1 MLAGVPPETIE
12 VPSAVLAYAAGR
24 TLTPVWLNELGGLT
38 FEIDGNTSR
47 DFVKWNPRASSIDLS
62 QEVERLRWAAAF
74 TTVPEVIDQ
83 GSDANGQWFATRGL
97 EGENAV
103 AERWRASP
111 GEAVVAIATGLRHL
125 HDSLPIQ
132 QCPFSWQVEDRL
144 ADIARRGSELE
155 PADWHPEF
163 RDLSVADALA
173 LVLAVPEVDH
183 LVVCHGDACAPN
195 TLLDESSSWAG
206 HVDMGSLGIADRWA
220 DLAIASWSLDW
231 NYGSGWQDTFFDA
244 YGIEADAERISYYRL
259 LSELGP

>member
-1 MLAGVPPETIE
+1 MIAGLPPESIE

-24 TLTPVWLNELGGLT
+24 KLTPVWLNELGGLT
-38 FEIDGNTSR
+38 FEIDGKPHR
-47 DFVKWNPRASSIDLS
+47 DFVKWNPRASSIDLF
-62 QEVERLRWAAAF
+62 QEVKRLRWAVAF

-83 GSDANGQWFATRGL
+83 GSDSDGQWIATRGL
-97 EGENAV
+97 GGENAV

-111 GEAVVAIATGLRHL
+111 GEAVFAIATGLRQL

-144 ADIARRGSELE
+144 GDIARRGSELE
-155 PADWHPEF
+155 PANWHPEF

-173 LVLAVPEVDH
+173 VVLEVPEVDH

-195 TLLDESSSWAG
+195 TLLDESGSWAG

-231 NYGSGWQDTFFDA
+231 NYGNGWQDTFFDA
-244 YGIEADAERISYYRL
+244 YGIEADAERMSYYRL
-259 LSELGP
+259 LWELGP